1 MIRIITRI
9 NKEDRNE
16 RKNSKRKAS
25 IRKTSIRKTSKRKT
39 GKSKIEIRKTGT
51 RKTTGTIYGIGKL
64 AAGLLLLALFMTGC
78 RRRPEAELSL
88 RELTPEVELA
98 AQEQSGVEIETE
110 TVPAAKEQTEQ
121 QREWESAEP
130 AFCYVHICGEVK
142 RPGVYKLAAGSRVYE
157 AVELAGGFCE
167 SAAQGYVNQAALL
180 EDGMKIVIPSE
191 FDLPKDWELTQKDA
205 GIYPK
210 ADEAGPKEQ
219 KVNLNTASIEQLCTL
234 PGIGESRAKSII
246 AYREAHGGFDSPEE
260 IMQVEGI
267 KEGAYSK
274 IKDKISIK

>member
-1 MIRIITRI
+1 MIRIRIGTNRKDGNIRVNGRIGKNRRRVAGRI
-9 NKEDRNE
+9 N
-16 RKNSKRKAS
+16 
-25 IRKTSIRKTSKRKT
+25 
-39 GKSKIEIRKTGT
+39 GV
-51 RKTTGTIYGIGKL
+51 GKL
-64 AAGLLLLALFMTGC
+64 AAGFLLLALFMTGC
-78 RRRPEAELSL
+78 RRRTETELSL
-88 RELTPEVELA
+88 REIAPEVKAELA
-98 AQEQSGVEIETE
+98 MQTETE
-110 TVPAAKEQTEQ
+110 TQTFPAAKEQTERQ
-121 QREWESAEP
+121 EKSESTEP

-167 SAAQGYVNQAALL
+167 SAAQGYVNQAAIL

-191 FDLPKDWELTQKDA
+191 LDLPEDWELTQEDA
-205 GIYPK
+205 GLYPK
-210 ADEAGPKEQ
+210 AQADGPKEQ
-219 KVNLNTASIEQLCTL
+219 TVNLNTASIEQLCTL

-246 AYREAHGGFDSPEE
+246 AYREAHGGFGSTEE

>member
-1 MIRIITRI
+1 MIRIITGI

-16 RKNSKRKAS
+16 RKKR
-25 IRKTSIRKTSKRKT
+25 IRKNRIRKI
-39 GKSKIEIRKTGT
+39 GIRKTGI
-51 RKTTGTIYGIGKL
+51 RKTARRINGIGKL

-88 RELTPEVELA
+88 RELTPEVKVELA
-98 AQEQSGVEIETE
+98 AQEQSGVEIEKETE
-110 TVPAAKEQTEQ
+110 TVPAAKEQTEWQ
-121 QREWESAEP
+121 GEWESAEP

-191 FDLPKDWELTQKDA
+191 LDLPKDWELTQKDA

-210 ADEAGPKEQ
+210 ADEAGTKEQ

>member
-1 MIRIITRI
+1 MMRIIT
-9 NKEDRNE
+9 
-16 RKNSKRKAS
+16 
-25 IRKTSIRKTSKRKT
+25 
-39 GKSKIEIRKTGT
+39 GIRKTGT
-51 RKTTGTIYGIGKL
+51 GIRKTGIRKTETRKTAGRIYGIGKL
-64 AAGLLLLALFMTGC
+64 AAGFLLLTLFMTSC

-88 RELTPEVELA
+88 RELTPEVKVELA
-98 AQEQSGVEIETE
+98 AQEQSGIEAETE
-110 TVPAAKEQTEQ
+110 TVPAAKKQTEWQ
-121 QREWESAEP
+121 GEWESTEP

-191 FDLPKDWELTQKDA
+191 LDLPKDWELTQKDA

-246 AYREAHGGFDSPEE
+246 AYREAHGGFDSAEE

-274 IKDKISIK
+274 IKDQISIK